1 MKALSR
7 SMPGVKK
14 LKGEEDSEWN
24 KKKGESS
31 RRENWDITEGR
42 EMATTR
48 GQR

>member
-24 KKKGESS
+24 KKKGRAVGEK
-31 RRENWDITEGR
+31 IGT
-42 EMATTR
+42 
-48 GQR
+48 